1 MVRIWRQFKKNRL
14 ALVGLCVVVILLA
27 AAIFAPWIAP
37 YDPLRMDFTSLLE
50 PPSRAHVFGTD
61 MYGRDLASRII
72 YGARISLVVGLLIV
86 VIGAGIGVVA
96 GGIAGYYGG
105 IWDTLI
111 MRLVDVLL
119 AFPSILLALLI
130 AALMGPGLISVVI
143 ALGAV
148 SWLNFA
154 RVVRAEVLSIKERD
168 YITAARALGVGSWK
182 ILTRHVL
189 PNCMGPVI
197 VLATLRMATALIAAA
212 SLSFLG
218 MGAQPPQPEWGSM
231 LNEAQEFLRE
241 AWWYA
246 FFPGIAIVI
255 TVLAI
260 NFVGDGLRD
269 ALDPKMR
276 GREVGQ

>member
-1 MVRIWRQFKKNRL
+1 
-14 ALVGLCVVVILLA
+14 
-27 AAIFAPWIAP
+27 
-37 YDPLRMDFTSLLE
+37 
-50 PPSRAHVFGTD
+50 
-61 MYGRDLASRII
+61 MYGRDIASRIL
-72 YGARISLVVGLLIV
+72 YGAQISLEVGFIIV
-86 VIGAGIGVVA
+86 IIGVGVGVIA
-96 GGIAGYYGG
+96 GGLAGYSGG
-105 IWDTLI
+105 VLDTVI

-130 AALMGPGLISVVI
+130 ASVMGPGLVSVMI
-143 ALGAV
+143 AVGAV
-148 SWLNFA
+148 SWLTFA
-154 RVVRAEVLSIKERD
+154 RVVRAEILSIKERD
-168 YITAARALGVGSWK
+168 FIIAARALGTNDLR
-182 ILTRHVL
+182 ILARHVL
-189 PNCMGPVI
+189 PNCMAPII
-197 VLATLRMATALIAAA
+197 VLATLQMATALISAA

-276 GREVGQ
+276 GRGVGF